1 MKYII
6 SLILSLFFI
15 SGYSQTIEQ
24 KIDILDNIIGPEYKG
39 TADNGYWEI
48 YCSEPIIVTSN
59 ADCIIQNIDIYGN
72 EGSYPL
78 IEFELWSGDNSKL
91 HDLTISVWDKDKN
104 YPVSLY
110 FDNGQSIN
118 LNFSIKNFLNPDY
131 KNSNAGYIQ
140 FTQIG
145 SNTLSIIDKFW
156 GLLLNSNITKLIVD
170 GKVINFN
177 DFTYSEFV
185 FRTLLKQY
193 ATKVKSGGVVIKQL
207 LK

>member
-1 MKYII
+1 M
-6 SLILSLFFI
+6 
-15 SGYSQTIEQ
+15 
-24 KIDILDNIIGPEYKG
+24 
-39 TADNGYWEI
+39 
-48 YCSEPIIVTSN
+48 
-59 ADCIIQNIDIYGN
+59 
-72 EGSYPL
+72 
-78 IEFELWSGDNSKL
+78 
-91 HDLTISVWDKDKN
+91 TISVWDKDKN